1 MARSDAGIT
10 VFCFAVVAIVWSIIS
25 QLHPQASESLY
36 GSLTSVSI
44 TVFLVFFVSGALI
57 ALRYNWLGFFGITLV
72 AITALSLLMAFNE
85 AIDPGDSGPFLGT
98 FWGSVIVILTVSSCG
113 VIGFWF
119 SRLLRSYLGSKNKG
133 SGNA

>member
-10 VFCFAVVAIVWSIIS
+10 ASCFAVVAIIWATTSY
-25 QLHPQASESLY
+25 LHPQARESLY
-36 GSLTSVSI
+36 GSFTSVSV
-44 TVFLVFFVSGALI
+44 TVFLSFFVSGALI

-72 AITALSLLMAFNE
+72 AIAALSLLMAFNE

-98 FWGSVIVILTVSSCG
+98 FWGSAIVFLTVGSSG

-119 SRLLRSYLGSKNKG
+119 SRLLGSYLGSNNMG
-133 SGNA
+133 SGDA